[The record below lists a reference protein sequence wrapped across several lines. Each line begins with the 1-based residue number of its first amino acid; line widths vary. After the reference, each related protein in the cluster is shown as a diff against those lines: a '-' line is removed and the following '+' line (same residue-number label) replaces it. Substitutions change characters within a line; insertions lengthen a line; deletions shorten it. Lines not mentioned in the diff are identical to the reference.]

1 MYGVSGGKSEA
12 GTTESNVAVIFPVRL
27 EMTKVAAETRPDLTA
42 REEAM
47 TEIGRRR
54 LWRLLSHW
62 EEIWEVSGKGEGPLN
77 CYSWLSSISSAC

>member
-1 MYGVSGGKSEA
+1 MEYLEESPEA

-47 TEIGRRR
+47 TEIG
-54 LWRLLSHW
+54 SASVASA
-62 EEIWEVSGKGEGPLN
+62 EPLGGD
-77 CYSWLSSISSAC
+77 LGGVG